1 MSEELKQ
8 QLNRVLNMK
17 GDIKLESKAE
27 NEYSLYI
34 YGSIGGFF
42 GDNSAQSIRR
52 KLSGVEA
59 NKIHVHINSGGGSA
73 FDGIAISNFLKN
85 HKAEIIVHVDGW
97 AASAA
102 SIIAMAGDKIIMP
115 SNTVMMIHRAST
127 IAIGNAGDFEKVAND
142 LKKIDSAVTAT
153 YENRFVGEREELVK
167 LLEDETFL
175 TADEA
180 LAFGLAD
187 EVGEEIEIKDPD
199 DIEDEEKEP
208 ENFKD
213 SLVAKYAAQVQKKP
227 ENQQQDPQ
235 SIPDE
240 DNSQLKDNAKI
251 FEDFLNAFKK

>member
-208 ENFKD
+208 DNFKD
-213 SLVAKYAAQVQKKP
+213 SLIAKYAAQANPTNEQSNEIEEETPQK
-227 ENQQQDPQ
+227 D
-235 SIPDE
+235 I
-240 DNSQLKDNAKI
+240 KDNVKI